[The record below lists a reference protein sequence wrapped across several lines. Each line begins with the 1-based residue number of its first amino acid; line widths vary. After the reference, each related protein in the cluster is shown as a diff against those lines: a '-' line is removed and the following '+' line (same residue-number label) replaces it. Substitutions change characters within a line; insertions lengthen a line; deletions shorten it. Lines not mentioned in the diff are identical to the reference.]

1 MSLFAFSTL
10 NHSSLFGE
18 GTTIAEQITAAAEAG
33 FPLLSPDF
41 FSVRTYR
48 RDGGTLAELA
58 KLQRA
63 HGIRSYDVA
72 GLTISD
78 DDDATKREAEE
89 LVEIGAALGAEWV
102 QVRVT
107 EPIDQV
113 VRDRYAWC
121 RDACAN
127 AGLGVAV
134 EFSPFTPIRTITDA
148 QDVLAT
154 RGGEGTRGGVI
165 VDSFHVCRGSTTWE
179 ELDALPLDEVA
190 FVQFDD
196 ALPPGDDG
204 RADTMHRRALP
215 GEGALDLSHFASG
228 LRNRGFDGVVS
239 VEVLAAHDRDE
250 PVESFA
256 RRCLAT
262 SEPYWS

>member
-1 MSLFAFSTL
+1 MTLFAFSTL
-10 NHSSLFGE
+10 NHSTLFGE
-18 GTTIAEQITAAAEAG
+18 GTTIADQIVAAARAG

-48 RDGGTLAELA
+48 KDGGTLAELA
-58 KLQRA
+58 ELQHT

-72 GLTISD
+72 GLTVSD
-78 DDDATKREAEE
+78 DDEATKREAEE
-89 LVEIGAALGAEWV
+89 LAEIGAALGAEWM

-107 EPIDQV
+107 EPIDEA

-121 RDACAN
+121 RDACAR

-134 EFSPFTPIRTITDA
+134 EFSPFTPIRTISDA

-154 RGGEGTRGGVI
+154 RGGEGARGGVI
-165 VDSFHVCRGSTTWE
+165 VDSFHVCRGATTWE
-179 ELDALPLDEVA
+179 ELDALPLDELA

-215 GEGALDLSHFASG
+215 GEGDLDLARFAAG
-228 LRNRGFDGVVS
+228 LRKRGFDGVVS
-239 VEVLAAHDRDE
+239 VEVLAAHDRGE

-256 RRCLAT
+256 RRCLETA
-262 SEPYWS
+262 EPYWS